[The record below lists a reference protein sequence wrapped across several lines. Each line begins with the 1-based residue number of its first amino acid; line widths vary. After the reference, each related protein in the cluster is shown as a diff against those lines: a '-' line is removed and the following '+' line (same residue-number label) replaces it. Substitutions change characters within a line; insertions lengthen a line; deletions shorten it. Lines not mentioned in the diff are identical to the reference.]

1 MKRLLLMLLGI
12 GLVIAGC
19 GEGDVSDSSVVITV
33 EDPEAVN
40 PVDLVLSAVEQT
52 ETLQSFRA
60 DYVLKITGMPFIGD
74 IVQPITIVQ
83 AANGDNSIEF
93 DLSEAT
99 IDGEA
104 PPPDL
109 VEYVFEMRQVG
120 DLLYIT
126 MPEEEMGK
134 FANTPWV
141 SIAKDQVTEDEL
153 DYFESFDPKEQL
165 NYLLGVDKDATIS
178 LGEKVEGVTAT
189 RIRGVSTFG
198 QMLAALDAEE
208 QQEMIDSIASDL
220 TSQSANSDEVL
231 SSFETLEFEFDVWIS
246 EEGYVLHEIVVIRNL
261 YEVIET
267 IDPTVR
273 EMREVFEDL
282 EMSLEIRYFDH
293 GALINITAPP
303 PEDVTPYTGSLDELL
318 S

>member
-60 DYVLKITGMPFIGD
+60 EYVLKMTGMPFIGD
-74 IVQPITIVQ
+74 FVQPISVVQ
-83 AANGDNSIEF
+83 AANGDNSIGF
-93 DLSEAT
+93 DLSDAT
-99 IDGEA
+99 LGGEG
-104 PPPDL
+104 PPSDL
-109 VEYVFEMRQVG
+109 AEYVFEMRQVG

-126 MPEEEMGK
+126 MPEEEMEE
-134 FANTPWV
+134 FAETLWV

-165 NYLLGVDKDATIS
+165 NYLLGVDEDATIS

-189 RIRGVSTFG
+189 RISGVSTFG

-208 QQEMIDSIASDL
+208 QQEMIDSIASDF
-220 TSQSANSDEVL
+220 TSQTASSDEIL

-246 EEGYVLHEIVVIRNL
+246 DEGYVLVEIVAIKNL
-261 YEVIET
+261 YEVIEA

-273 EMREVFEDL
+273 EMSEAFEDL
-282 EMSLEIRYFDH
+282 EMSIETRYFDH
-293 GALINITAPP
+293 GAPINITPPP